1 MKLIK
6 NKIIKNIYW
15 LVIDKIIIL
24 ILQFFIGVKIANHY
38 GKINYGEYSYA
49 VSIVAFA
56 PIILE
61 ILNVRI
67 IKKFFYKYN
76 FNLIVSIVS
85 TFKNIISIIILIF
98 IIIFKFVIGIEENL
112 FLMLVFLSIDNIF
125 ITSTIGIENYFEY
138 KLNSKYI
145 VLTNNVIKIFSYLLQ
160 YLGIILGFKIIMI
173 PIIRCIGSLIRG
185 ILLRYNYRKVYKIN
199 EKILFSYKILKKIIK
214 ESYYLW
220 LSFISYIISTNIDKV
235 MIGNMLG
242 VGEVGIYS
250 IGVQLIGI
258 LTIII
263 SSFQSTIFSELLE
276 LYNEKD
282 IKKYEKKYIFY
293 TKILTNIYFVGIII
307 SIIVLKKLFEHVFSI
322 EYIKAVNIYI
332 ILSIGILVKA
342 NVFLRSSHIVLV
354 NRSKVLLKSEL
365 IAMMSNL
372 MLNYFLI
379 KRYGIYGAATATTI
393 TQFISLW
400 IIDLFS
406 KDGRKLLKKHLSG
419 FWMFDIKKYIR

>member
-185 ILLRYNYRKVYKIN
+185 ILLRYNYRKVYKTN

-220 LSFISYIISTNIDKV
+220 LSFISYIISTNMDKV

-242 VGEVGIYS
+242 VGEVGVYS

-307 SIIVLKKLFEHVFSI
+307 SIIVLKKLFEHIFSI
-322 EYIKAVNIYI
+322 EYIKAINIYI

-342 NVFLRSSHIVLV
+342 NVFLRSSHIVLA

-406 KDGRKLLKKHLSG
+406 IDGRKLLKKHLSG
-419 FWMFDIKKYIR
+419 FWIFDIKKYIR

>member
-1 MKLIK
+1 MKFIK

-49 VSIVAFA
+49 VSIIAFA

-138 KLNSKYI
+138 KLNSRYI
-145 VLTNNVIKIFSYLLQ
+145 VLTNNIIKIFSYLLQ

-185 ILLRYNYRKVYKIN
+185 ILLRYNYRKVYKTN

-220 LSFISYIISTNIDKV
+220 LSFISYVISTNMDKI
-235 MIGNMLG
+235 MIGNILG

-282 IKKYEKKYIFY
+282 MKKYEKKYIFY
-293 TKILTNIYFVGIII
+293 TKILTNIYFIGIII

-322 EYIKAVNIYI
+322 EYIKAINIYI
-332 ILSIGILVKA
+332 ILSIGVLVKA

-372 MLNYFLI
+372 ILNYFLI
-379 KRYGIYGAATATTI
+379 KKYGIYGAATATTI

-406 KDGRKLLKKHLSG
+406 IDGRKLLKKHLSG
-419 FWMFDIKKYIR
+419 FWIFDIKRYI

>member
-15 LVIDKIIIL
+15 LVIDKIVIL

-185 ILLRYNYRKVYKIN
+185 ILLRYNYRKVYKTN

-220 LSFISYIISTNIDKV
+220 LSFISYIISTNMDKV

-242 VGEVGIYS
+242 VGEVGVYS

-307 SIIVLKKLFEHVFSI
+307 SIIVLKKLFEHIFSI
-322 EYIKAVNIYI
+322 EYIKAINIYI

-342 NVFLRSSHIVLV
+342 NVFLRSSHIVLA

-406 KDGRKLLKKHLSG
+406 IDGRKLLKKHLSG
-419 FWMFDIKKYIR
+419 FWIFDIKKYIR

>member
-76 FNLIVSIVS
+76 FNLVVSIVS

-98 IIIFKFVIGIEENL
+98 IIIFKFIIGIEESL

-145 VLTNNVIKIFSYLLQ
+145 VLTNNIIKIFSYLLQ

-185 ILLRYNYRKVYKIN
+185 ILLRYNYRKVYKTN

-220 LSFISYIISTNIDKV
+220 LSFISYIISTNMDKI
-235 MIGNMLG
+235 MIGNILG

-263 SSFQSTIFSELLE
+263 GSFQSTIFSELLE

-282 IKKYEKKYIFY
+282 MKKYEKKYIFY
-293 TKILTNIYFVGIII
+293 TKILTNIYFIGIII
-307 SIIVLKKLFEHVFSI
+307 SVIILKKLFEHVFSI
-322 EYIKAVNIYI
+322 EYIKAINIYI

-354 NRSKVLLKSEL
+354 NKSKVLLKSEL

-379 KRYGIYGAATATTI
+379 KKYGVYGVATATTI

-406 KDGRKLLKKHLSG
+406 TDGRKLLKKHLSG
-419 FWMFDIKKYIR
+419 FWIFDIKRYI

>member
-76 FNLIVSIVS
+76 FNLVVSIVS

-98 IIIFKFVIGIEENL
+98 IIIFKFIIGIEESL

-145 VLTNNVIKIFSYLLQ
+145 VLTNNIIKIFSYLLQ

-185 ILLRYNYRKVYKIN
+185 ILLRYNYRKVYKTN

-220 LSFISYIISTNIDKV
+220 LSFISYVISTNMDKI
-235 MIGNMLG
+235 MIGNILG

-282 IKKYEKKYIFY
+282 MKKYEKKYIFY
-293 TKILTNIYFVGIII
+293 TKILTNIYFIGIII
-307 SIIVLKKLFEHVFSI
+307 SVIILKKLFEHIFSI
-322 EYIKAVNIYI
+322 EYIKAINIYI

-354 NRSKVLLKSEL
+354 NKSKLLLKSEL

-372 MLNYFLI
+372 ILNYFLI
-379 KRYGIYGAATATTI
+379 KKYGIYGAAIATTI

-406 KDGRKLLKKHLSG
+406 TDGRKLLKKHLSG
-419 FWMFDIKKYIR
+419 FWIFDIKRYI

>member
-76 FNLIVSIVS
+76 FNLVVSIVS

-98 IIIFKFVIGIEENL
+98 IIIFKFIIGIEESL

-145 VLTNNVIKIFSYLLQ
+145 VLTNNIIKIFSYLLQ

-185 ILLRYNYRKVYKIN
+185 ILLRYNYRKVYKTN

-220 LSFISYIISTNIDKV
+220 LSFISYIISTNMDKI
-235 MIGNMLG
+235 MIGNILG

-263 SSFQSTIFSELLE
+263 GSFQSTIFSELLE

-282 IKKYEKKYIFY
+282 MKKYEKKYIFY
-293 TKILTNIYFVGIII
+293 TKILTNIYFIGIII
-307 SIIVLKKLFEHVFSI
+307 SVIILKKLFEHVFSI
-322 EYIKAVNIYI
+322 EYIKAINIYI

-354 NRSKVLLKSEL
+354 NKSKVLLKSEL

-379 KRYGIYGAATATTI
+379 KKYGVYGAATATTI

-406 KDGRKLLKKHLSG
+406 TDGRKLLKKHLSG
-419 FWMFDIKKYIR
+419 FWIFDIKRYI

>member
-185 ILLRYNYRKVYKIN
+185 ILLRYNYRKVYKTN

-220 LSFISYIISTNIDKV
+220 LSFISYIISTNMDKV

-242 VGEVGIYS
+242 VGEVGVYS

-307 SIIVLKKLFEHVFSI
+307 SIIILKKLFEHVFSI
-322 EYIKAVNIYI
+322 EYIKAINIYI

-406 KDGRKLLKKHLSG
+406 IDGRKLLKKHLSG
-419 FWMFDIKKYIR
+419 FWIFNIKKYIR